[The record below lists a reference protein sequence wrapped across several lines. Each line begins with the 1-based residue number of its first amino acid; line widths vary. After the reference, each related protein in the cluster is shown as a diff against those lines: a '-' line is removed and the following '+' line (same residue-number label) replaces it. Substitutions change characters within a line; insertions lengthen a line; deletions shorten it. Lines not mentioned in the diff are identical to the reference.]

1 MRVLNRSDR
10 DFIRYVY
17 LETLM
22 DANKIIKQ
30 SEEATQNYIND
41 PVNKLNFQL
50 GYFKGQIEELCEMI
64 QIQREEIQKLEI
76 ELLGEKE

>member
-10 DFIRYVY
+10 DFIRHVY
-17 LETLM
+17 LETVM
-22 DANKIIKQ
+22 DANKIFKQ

-41 PVNKLNFQL
+41 PVNKLNFHL
-50 GYFKGQIEELCEMI
+50 GYLKGKIEELCEMV

-76 ELLGEKE
+76 ELSGEKE

>member
-17 LETLM
+17 LEAVM
-22 DANKIIKQ
+22 DASKIFKQ

-50 GYFKGQIEELCEMI
+50 GYLKGHIEELCEMI

>member
-10 DFIRYVY
+10 DFIRHVY
-17 LETLM
+17 LETVM
-22 DANKIIKQ
+22 DAAKIFKQ

-50 GYFKGQIEELCEMI
+50 GYLKGQIEELCEMI
-64 QIQREEIQKLEI
+64 KIQREEIQKLEI
-76 ELLGEKE
+76 ELSGEKE